1 MLKQDRKSK
10 HIYVSILV
18 QVSLAIMHAVGSLS
32 EDLRTRRN
40 SDFFYCPI
48 RNSTNTSS
56 AEYVMPSAVNDGFN
70 PCLFLGI
77 TVGCIY

>member
-1 MLKQDRKSK
+1 MCLFAAGLFCNQSFWKAVLNKIGIK

-40 SDFFYCPI
+40 SDFLLS
-48 RNSTNTSS
+48 NQK
-56 AEYVMPSAVNDGFN
+56 
-70 PCLFLGI
+70 
-77 TVGCIY
+77 